1 MRVRSASELICHHEG
16 CRLKPYTDTL
26 GVLTIGYGRNLEQG
40 VSRDEAEMLMR
51 NDLRRVR
58 TACDKFDWFSTLSDV
73 RQAVVL
79 DMHYQLGVKGFA
91 RFKKTRAFLAD
102 KAFANAADEMLDSV
116 WAKTQTPTR
125 AKRLAR
131 MMREDRWP
139 DT

>member
-1 MRVRSASELICHHEG
+1 MRARSASELIAQHEG

-26 GVLTIGYGRNLEQG
+26 GILTIGYGRNLEQG
-40 VSRDEAEMLMR
+40 VTRDEADMMMR

-58 TACDKFDWFSTLSDV
+58 VAAEKYQWFETLSDV

-79 DMHYQLGVKGFA
+79 DMTYQLGPKGFS
-91 RFKKTRAFLAD
+91 RFKKTRARIAA
-102 KAFANAADEMLDSV
+102 KEWNIAADEMLQSV
-116 WAKTQTPTR
+116 WAKDQTPTR

-139 DT
+139 DI